1 MDRGTEGFG
10 HEKPEDKH
18 GSRLSNTA
26 VLTLDDVFVA
36 PRRR

>member
-1 MDRGTEGFG
+1 VERGTEGFG
-10 HEKPEDKH
+10 HEKPANKH
-18 GSRLSNTA
+18 GIRLSNTA